1 MSKHIIISTTTANRI
16 RGNHGKYSA
25 IEPIP
30 LGDGKFIIPENV
42 LSDEDL
48 QEITGLIPASNPRKT
63 IDEIKEMYPDFQ
75 NETGEEPAET
85 EPEI

>member
-1 MSKHIIISTTTANRI
+1 MSRHIIISTTTANLI

-48 QEITGLIPASNPRKT
+48 QEVTGLIPASNPRKT
-63 IDEIKEMYPDFQ
+63 IDEIKVLYPDFQ
-75 NETGEEPAET
+75 KETGEG
-85 EPEI
+85 I

>member
-1 MSKHIIISTTTANRI
+1 MSRHIIISTTTANQL

-48 QEITGLIPASNPRKT
+48 QDVTGLIPASNPRKT
-63 IDEIKEMYPDFQ
+63 IEEIKILYPDFQ
-75 NETGEEPAET
+75 KESDNEF
-85 EPEI
+85 